1 MQIRSSHPSPVPERH
16 APVTS
21 SGLREAGAAF
31 GPVVE
36 DVLVLTQYLG
46 AGQIY
51 KMEDAKLQQEFSAKP
66 PLAAEPRVRLERPF
80 MMVPGWTTE
89 RVRFAALVDKL
100 TEGGANGGRTYFVKD
115 GQFFADFEAT
125 KLMAE
130 SSVPADARVFETL
143 LKDPHA
149 PPTQV
154 ADEIERNLAAI
165 QRATGAPKVDVDAY
179 SMGGLG
185 TRVYLDR
192 GGSAVGRLMMLGTP
206 NNGTRFAELANY
218 IIRRDIQFAM
228 GMAGITM
235 ADLPALQWMTVDD
248 RKGVLNPK
256 LHDLNSRWPQQRAQ
270 VEDCA
275 IVGGRGQLTP
285 ASEGWRLF
293 TEGDGLV
300 PVESLSLPGTPAKVV
315 DGEKHHGFL
324 NNDAEV
330 YREMI
335 GFFGWTPIGG
345 SPSGAAAAT
354 P

>member
-1 MQIRSSHPSPVPERH
+1 MEIRSSHPSPVPERH
-16 APVTS
+16 APITS
-21 SGLREAGAAF
+21 SGLREAGASF

-51 KMEDAKLQQEFSAKP
+51 KMEDAKLQQEFDAKP
-66 PLAAEPRVRLERPF
+66 PLAAEPTVRLDRPF

-89 RVRFAALVDKL
+89 RVRFAPLVDKL
-100 TEGGANGGRTYFVKD
+100 TQGGINGGRVYYVKD

-125 KLMAE
+125 QVLAQG
-130 SSVPADARVFETL
+130 SIPADARVFETL

-149 PPTQV
+149 PPPVV
-154 ADEIERNLAAI
+154 ADEIERNLQAI
-165 QRATGAPKVDVDAY
+165 QRATGAAKVDVDAY

-192 GGSAVGRLMMLGTP
+192 GGQAVGRLMMLGTP

-248 RKGVLNPK
+248 RKGVLNPN
-256 LHDLNSRWPQQRAQ
+256 LHALNARWPQQKAN
-270 VEDCA
+270 VEDVH
-275 IVGGRGQLTP
+275 IVGGQGQLTP
-285 ASEGWRLF
+285 ASDGWRLF
-293 TEGDGLV
+293 TAGDGLV
-300 PVESLSLPGTPAKVV
+300 PVESLSLPGTPARLVE
-315 DGEKHHGFL
+315 GEKHHGFL

-330 YREMI
+330 YREMVR
-335 GFFGWTPIGG
+335 FFGWTPISAG
-345 SPSGAAAAT
+345 P
-354 P
+354 